1 MTKIDYMKYFFIG
14 IAGAGM
20 SAIAQY
26 LVGKGHTVAGSDRI
40 FLKPE
45 GNLSRQQLEAEGI
58 RCYTQG
64 EATIDLD
71 TDFVVVS
78 TAIEDT
84 VPEYAFA
91 RTHGIKTIHRSDL
104 LAEIC
109 AQNRTIAV
117 AGTSGKSTTTAMIY
131 SILQQCGLSPS
142 LITGAGLVSLQEQGK
157 IGNAAVGT
165 SDILVIETDE
175 SDGTIVKY
183 RPEIGLILNIDRD
196 HKPIEELMP
205 LFQTFADHTQ
215 KTLIVNL
222 DNPRSAKFSHSE
234 GNDFSCKV
242 KCTNFA
248 ENFTQTKEG
257 ITFESNGTRFK
268 INSIGRHN
276 MENALAAI
284 SVARLLGINDNDSAL
299 ALANYSGIYR
309 RNRIIGSH
317 NGITIMDDFAHNPA
331 KISASLTACQAVAER
346 VIAWF
351 QPHGFAPSRLMKDEL
366 IQKLSTL
373 LRPQDVMIFSQ
384 IYYAGGTADKSISA
398 QEFADGIA
406 INGKKS
412 LYIPEREDIIPY
424 LKDNAHPGDLILLM
438 GARDP
443 SLGDFAEKVK
453 TEMTV

>member
-1 MTKIDYMKYFFIG
+1 MKYFFIG
-14 IAGAGM
+14 IAGSGM

-26 LVGKGHTVAGSDRI
+26 LAGKGHTVEGSDRI

-45 GNLSRQQLEAEGI
+45 GQDSRQKLEAEGI
-58 RCYTQG
+58 RCYVQG
-64 EATIDLD
+64 ESKIDLD

-91 RTHGIKTIHRSDL
+91 KQHGIKVLHRSDL

-109 AQNRTIAV
+109 AQNHTIAV

-183 RPEIGLILNIDRD
+183 RPEIGVILNIDRD

-205 LFQTFADHTQ
+205 LFLTFAEHTQ

-222 DNPRSAKFSHSE
+222 DNERSATFSRGE
-234 GNDFSCKV
+234 GNDFSCKI

-248 ENFTQTKEG
+248 ENFTQTMDG
-257 ITFESNGTRFK
+257 ISFESNGTQFK
-268 INSIGRHN
+268 ISSIGRHN

-284 SVARLLGINDNDSAL
+284 TVARLFNINDADIAR

-309 RNRIIGSH
+309 RNRIIGSR

-331 KISASLTACQAVAER
+331 KISASLSACQGISER

-366 IQKLSTL
+366 IQKLSAL
-373 LRPQDVMIFSQ
+373 LRPQDVIVFSQ

-406 INGKKS
+406 AGGKNA
-412 LYIPEREDIIPY
+412 LYIPDRAALLPY
-424 LKDNAHPGDLILLM
+424 LKSTVRTGDIILLM

-443 SLGDFAEKVK
+443 SLADFAEGIK
-453 TEMTV
+453 EGIM

>member
-1 MTKIDYMKYFFIG
+1 MKYFFIG
-14 IAGAGM
+14 IAGSGM

-26 LVGKGHTVAGSDRI
+26 LAGKGHTVEGSDRI

-45 GNLSRQQLEAEGI
+45 GQDSRQKLEAEGI
-58 RCYTQG
+58 RCYVQG
-64 EATIDLD
+64 ESKIDLD

-91 RTHGIKTIHRSDL
+91 KQNGIKVLHRSDL

-109 AQNRTIAV
+109 EQNRTIAV

-196 HKPIEELMP
+196 HKPIEELLP
-205 LFQTFADHTQ
+205 LFLTFADHTK

-222 DNPRSAKFSHSE
+222 DNERSARFSRGE
-234 GNDFSCKV
+234 GNDFSCKIE
-242 KCTNFA
+242 CTNFA
-248 ENFTQTKEG
+248 ENFTQTIEG
-257 ITFESNGTRFK
+257 ITFESDGTRFK

-284 SVARLLGINDNDSAL
+284 SVARLFNINDADIAR

-309 RNRIIGSH
+309 RNRIIGSR

-331 KISASLTACQAVAER
+331 KISASLSACQTISDR

-351 QPHGFAPSRLMKDEL
+351 QPHGFAPSRMMKDEL
-366 IQKLSTL
+366 IQKLSAL
-373 LRPQDVMIFSQ
+373 LRPQDIIVFSQ

-398 QEFADGIA
+398 QEFADGISA
-406 INGKKS
+406 NGKTA
-412 LYIPEREDIIPY
+412 LYIPARTALLPY
-424 LKDNAHPGDLILLM
+424 LQSTARTGDIILLM

-443 SLGDFAEKVK
+443 SLGDFAETIK
-453 TEMTV
+453 EGIIG

>member
-1 MTKIDYMKYFFIG
+1 MIKKDYMKYFFIG

-45 GNLSRQQLEAEGI
+45 GNDSRQKLQAEHI
-58 RCYTQG
+58 TCYTQG

-91 RTHGIKTIHRSDL
+91 RQHGIKTIHRSDL

-222 DNPRSAKFSHSE
+222 DNPRSAKFSRGE

-242 KCTNFA
+242 KYTNFA
-248 ENFTQTKEG
+248 ENFTQNKEG
-257 ITFESNGTRFK
+257 ITFDSNGTQFK

-284 SVARLLGINDNDSAL
+284 SVARLLGINDNDTAL

-309 RNRIIGSH
+309 RNRIIGTH

-331 KISASLTACQAVAER
+331 KISASLTACQAVAKR

-412 LYIPEREDIIPY
+412 LYIPEREDIVPY
-424 LKDNAHPGDLILLM
+424 LKSNAQSGDLILLM

-453 TEMTV
+453 SLITQ

>member
-1 MTKIDYMKYFFIG
+1 MFKGLYMKYFFIG

-26 LVGKGHTVAGSDRI
+26 LAGKGHSVEGSDRI
-40 FLKPE
+40 FQKPE
-45 GNLSRQQLEAEGI
+45 GQDSRQKLEAEGI
-58 RCYTQG
+58 RCYVQG
-64 EATIDLD
+64 ESKIDLD

-91 RTHGIKTIHRSDL
+91 KQNGIKVLHRSDL

-109 AQNRTIAV
+109 EQNRTIAV

-196 HKPIEELMP
+196 HKPIEELLP
-205 LFQTFADHTQ
+205 LFLTFADHTK

-222 DNPRSAKFSHSE
+222 DNERSARFSRGE
-234 GNDFSCKV
+234 GNDFSCKI

-248 ENFTQTKEG
+248 ENFTQTIEG
-257 ITFESNGTRFK
+257 ITFESNGTQFK

-284 SVARLLGINDNDSAL
+284 AVARLFGINDNDTAR

-309 RNRIIGSH
+309 RNRIIGSR

-331 KISASLTACQAVAER
+331 KISASLSACQTIADR

-366 IQKLSTL
+366 IKKLSAL
-373 LRPQDVMIFSQ
+373 LRPQDVIIFSQ

-398 QEFADGIA
+398 QEFADGISA
-406 INGKKS
+406 NGKTA
-412 LYIPEREDIIPY
+412 LYIPDRTALLPY
-424 LKDNAHPGDLILLM
+424 LQSTARTGDIILLM

-443 SLGDFAEKVK
+443 SLGDFAE
-453 TEMTV
+453 MIRNGMM

>member
-71 TDFVVVS
+71 TDYVVVS

-117 AGTSGKSTTTAMIY
+117 SGTSGKSTTTAMIY

-222 DNPRSAKFSHSE
+222 DNPRSAKFSRGE

-398 QEFADGIA
+398 QEFANGIA

-424 LKDNAHPGDLILLM
+424 LKDNAKPGDLILLM

-453 TEMTV
+453 SRISQ

>member
-1 MTKIDYMKYFFIG
+1 MKYFFIG

-45 GNLSRQQLEAEGI
+45 GDLSRQQLEAEGI
-58 RCYTQG
+58 RCYVQG
-64 EATIDLD
+64 ESTIDQD

-91 RTHGIKTIHRSDL
+91 RQHGIKTIHRSDL

-131 SILQQCGLSPS
+131 HILEQCGLSPS
-142 LITGAGLVSLQEQGK
+142 LITGAGLVSLQKNGK

-183 RPEIGLILNIDRD
+183 RPQIGLILNIDRD

-222 DNPRSAKFSHSE
+222 DNPRSAKFSRGE
-234 GNDFSCKV
+234 GNNFSCNI

-248 ENFTQTKEG
+248 ENFTQSLNN
-257 ITFESNGTRFK
+257 ITFESNGTQFK
-268 INSIGRHN
+268 ISSIGRHN

-284 SVARLLGINDNDSAL
+284 SVARLLGINDQDSTI
-299 ALANYSGIYR
+299 ALANYTGIYR
-309 RNRIIGSH
+309 RNCIIGSRA
-317 NGITIMDDFAHNPA
+317 GITIMDDFAHNPA
-331 KISASLTACQAVAER
+331 KISASLSACQSVSER

-366 IQKLSTL
+366 IQKISAL

-398 QEFADGIA
+398 HEFADGICA
-406 INGKKS
+406 NGKNA

-424 LKDNAHPGDLILLM
+424 LKTNAHTGDLILLM

-443 SLGDFAEKVK
+443 SLANFAEKVK
-453 TEMTV
+453 TKMMI

>member
-1 MTKIDYMKYFFIG
+1 MKYFFIG

-45 GNLSRQQLEAEGI
+45 GNDSRQKLTAEGI
-58 RCYTQG
+58 ACYAQG
-64 EATIDLD
+64 EASIDED
-71 TDFVVVS
+71 TDYVVVS

-91 RTHGIKTIHRSDL
+91 RARGIKTIHRSDL

-131 SILQQCGLSPS
+131 HILQQCGLSPS
-142 LITGAGLVSLQEQGK
+142 LITGAGLVSIQEQGK

-183 RPEIGLILNIDRD
+183 HPSIGIILNIDRD

-205 LFQTFADHTQ
+205 LFATFADHTQ

-222 DNPRSAKFSHSE
+222 DNERSAKFSKSKDF
-234 GNDFSCKV
+234 DFSCKV

-248 ENFTQTKEG
+248 EDFTQTMSG
-257 ITFESNGTRFK
+257 ISFKSNGTLFK
-268 INSIGRHN
+268 ISSIGRHN
-276 MENALAAI
+276 MENAMAAI
-284 SVARLLGINDNDSAL
+284 SVARLLGINDSDIAL

-309 RNRIIGSH
+309 RNRIIGSS

-331 KISASLTACQAVAER
+331 KISATLSACQAVAER

-366 IQKLSTL
+366 IQKLSAL

-398 QEFADGIA
+398 QEFADGISTSGKTA
-406 INGKKS
+406 I
-412 LYIPEREDIIPY
+412 YIPLRNDIISY
-424 LKDNAHPGDLILLM
+424 IKSHTQHGDMILLM

-443 SLGDFAEKVK
+443 SLGDFAEDVK
-453 TEMTV
+453 NAILS

>member
-1 MTKIDYMKYFFIG
+1 MKYFFIG

-26 LVGKGHTVAGSDRI
+26 LAGKGHSVQGSDRI

-45 GNLSRQQLEAEGI
+45 GDDSRRKLEAEGI
-58 RCYTQG
+58 KCYVQG
-64 EATIDLD
+64 ESKIDLT
-71 TDFVVVS
+71 TDFVVAS

-84 VPEYAFA
+84 VPEYSFA
-91 RTHGIKTIHRSDL
+91 KQNGIKILHRSDL

-109 AQNRTIAV
+109 DQNRTIAV
-117 AGTSGKSTTTAMIY
+117 SGTSGKSTTTAMIY
-131 SILQQCGLSPS
+131 SILEQCGLSPS
-142 LITGAGLVSLQEQGK
+142 LITGAGLARLQQQGK

-165 SDILVIETDE
+165 SDLLVIETDE

-183 RPEIGLILNIDRD
+183 HPEIGLILNVDRD
-196 HKPIEELMP
+196 HKPIDELMP
-205 LFQTFADHTQ
+205 LFLTFAGHTQ

-222 DNPRSAKFSHSE
+222 DNKYSARLSRNH
-234 GNDFSCKV
+234 GDDFSCRT
-242 KCTNFA
+242 KCKNFA
-248 ENFTQTKEG
+248 EDFAQTMDGISFT
-257 ITFESNGTRFK
+257 SDGTRFHLQT
-268 INSIGRHN
+268 IGRHN

-284 SVARLLGINDNDSAL
+284 SVARLFGIGDDDIAR

-317 NGITIMDDFAHNPA
+317 GGITIMDDFAHNPA
-331 KISASLTACQAVAER
+331 KISASLTACQGIAER

-366 IQKLSTL
+366 IEKLTAL
-373 LRPQDVMIFSQ
+373 LRPQDIIVFSQ

-406 INGKKS
+406 QNGKNA
-412 LYIPEREDIIPY
+412 LYIPDRAALLPY
-424 LKDNAHPGDLILLM
+424 LKSTARPGDLILLM

-443 SLGDFAEKVK
+443 SLAEFAESVK
-453 TEMTV
+453 NCII

>member
-1 MTKIDYMKYFFIG
+1 MKYFFIG

-45 GNLSRQQLEAEGI
+45 GNDSRQKLEAESI
-58 RCYTQG
+58 ICYTQG

-71 TDFVVVS
+71 TDYVVVS

-91 RTHGIKTIHRSDL
+91 QTHGIKTIHRSDL

-131 SILQQCGLSPS
+131 SILQQCGMSPS

-205 LFQTFADHTQ
+205 LFQTFAEHTQ

-222 DNPRSAKFSHSE
+222 DNPRSAKFSRGE
-234 GNDFSCKV
+234 GNDFSCNI

-248 ENFTQTKEG
+248 ENFTQNKEG
-257 ITFESNGTRFK
+257 ITFNSNGTQFK
-268 INSIGRHN
+268 ISSIGRHN

-284 SVARLLGINDNDSAL
+284 SVARLFGISDNDSAL

-331 KISASLTACQAVAER
+331 KISASLTACQAVAKR

-351 QPHGFAPSRLMKDEL
+351 QPHGFAPSKLMKDEL
-366 IQKLSTL
+366 TERLSTL

-398 QEFADGIA
+398 QEFAEGIA

-412 LYIPEREDIIPY
+412 IYIPDRTALLPY
-424 LKDNAHPGDLILLM
+424 LKGNANPGDLILLM

-443 SLGDFAEKVK
+443 SLGDFAKSIYQGF
-453 TEMTV
+453 TAA

>member
-1 MTKIDYMKYFFIG
+1 MNKIDYMKYFFIG

-64 EATIDLD
+64 EATIELD

-117 AGTSGKSTTTAMIY
+117 SGTSGKSTTTAMIY

-222 DNPRSAKFSHSE
+222 DNPRSAKFSRGE

-248 ENFTQTKEG
+248 ENFTQNKEG
-257 ITFESNGTRFK
+257 ITFESNGTQFK
-268 INSIGRHN
+268 INSIGPHN

-412 LYIPEREDIIPY
+412 IYIPEREDIIPY
-424 LKDNAHPGDLILLM
+424 LKDNAQPGDLILLM

-453 TEMTV
+453 LRISQ

>member
-1 MTKIDYMKYFFIG
+1 MKYFFIG

-45 GNLSRQQLEAEGI
+45 GNDSRQKLEAEGI

-71 TDFVVVS
+71 TDYVVVS

-109 AQNRTIAV
+109 AQNRTISV

-131 SILQQCGLSPS
+131 SILQQCGMSPS

-205 LFQTFADHTQ
+205 LFQTFAEHTQ

-222 DNPRSAKFSHSE
+222 DNPRSAKFSRGE
-234 GNDFSCKV
+234 GNDFSCNI

-248 ENFTQTKEG
+248 ENFTQNKEG
-257 ITFESNGTRFK
+257 ITFESNGTQFK
-268 INSIGRHN
+268 ISSIGRHN

-284 SVARLLGINDNDSAL
+284 SVARLFGISDNDSAL

-331 KISASLTACQAVAER
+331 KISASLTACQAVAKR

-351 QPHGFAPSRLMKDEL
+351 QPHGFAPSKLMKDEL
-366 IQKLSTL
+366 IERLSTL

-398 QEFADGIA
+398 QEFAEGIA

-412 LYIPEREDIIPY
+412 IYIPDRTALLPY
-424 LKDNAHPGDLILLM
+424 LKGNATPGDLILLM

-443 SLGDFAEKVK
+443 SLGDFAKSIYQGF
-453 TEMTV
+453 TAA

>member
-1 MTKIDYMKYFFIG
+1 MKYFFIG
-14 IAGAGM
+14 IAGSGM

-26 LVGKGHTVAGSDRI
+26 LAGKGHTVEGSDRI

-45 GNLSRQQLEAEGI
+45 GADSRKKLEAEGI
-58 RCYTQG
+58 HCYAQG
-64 EATIDLD
+64 ESTPAED
-71 TDFVVVS
+71 TDYVVVS

-84 VPEYAFA
+84 VPEYAFT
-91 RTHGIKTIHRSDL
+91 REHGIKVLHRSDL
-104 LAEIC
+104 LSEIC
-109 AQNRTIAV
+109 DQNRTIAV
-117 AGTSGKSTTTAMIY
+117 SGTSGKSTTTAMIY
-131 SILQQCGLSPS
+131 SILEQCGLSPS
-142 LITGAGLVSLQEQGK
+142 LITGAGLVSLQEKGK
-157 IGNAAVGT
+157 IGNAAVGQ

-205 LFQTFADHTQ
+205 LFQKFADHTK

-222 DNPRSAKFSHSE
+222 DNERSAKFSKCKD
-234 GNDFSCKV
+234 NNFSCKV

-248 ENFTQTKEG
+248 ENFTQTING
-257 ITFESNGTRFK
+257 ISFDSNKTKFN
-268 INSIGRHN
+268 ITSIGRHN
-276 MENALAAI
+276 MENAMAAI
-284 SVARLLGINDNDSAL
+284 TVARHFGINDSDTAR

-309 RNRIIGSH
+309 RNHIIGSS

-331 KISASLTACQAVAER
+331 KISAILSACQSVAGR

-351 QPHGFAPSRLMKDEL
+351 QPHGFAPSKLMKEEL
-366 IQKLSTL
+366 IQKLTTL
-373 LRPQDVMIFSQ
+373 LRPQDVMLFSQ

-406 INGKKS
+406 QNGRKAM
-412 LYIPEREDIIPY
+412 YIPDRDDIIPY
-424 LKDNAHPGDLILLM
+424 LKANAKQGDIILLM

-443 SLGDFAEKVK
+443 SLGDFAEKTK
-453 TEMTV
+453 NMTLANS